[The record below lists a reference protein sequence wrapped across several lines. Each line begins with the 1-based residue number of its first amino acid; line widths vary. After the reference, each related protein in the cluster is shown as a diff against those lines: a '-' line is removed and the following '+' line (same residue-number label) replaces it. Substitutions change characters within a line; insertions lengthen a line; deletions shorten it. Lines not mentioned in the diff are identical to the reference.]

1 MKNLATRKIGVNM
14 DNFLISIEYDS
25 VANSY
30 IACFADGET
39 ISLNST
45 NYQDAVLEADMLD
58 IGNFEKGYN

>member
-1 MKNLATRKIGVNM
+1 M

-25 VANSY
+25 TANSY
-30 IACFADGET
+30 VACFSDGET
-39 ISLNST
+39 ISLNAT